1 MGFGFPWVLG
11 STSSPEIAP
20 RRSAIVA
27 SPASSTGG
35 SGFDLSFNLSALT
48 RSHLSVSPLS
58 QSHDLT
64 LSFGEEK
71 RKKEEMKNREEVE
84 RRIIRRE
91 EAVVDCCPPKRD
103 KGRKK
108 KRKRKKRK
116 GKGIRE
122 KKREK
127 LLKCPS
133 TLILLF
139 VNLLFNPHIKSSYI
153 LPLTLNSLFFNYIN
167 IIT

>member
-108 KRKRKKRK
+108 KGKERK
-116 GKGIRE
+116 GKE
-122 KKREK
+122 KG
-127 LLKCPS
+127 
-133 TLILLF
+133 
-139 VNLLFNPHIKSSYI
+139 
-153 LPLTLNSLFFNYIN
+153 
-167 IIT
+167 

>member
-1 MGFGFPWVLG
+1 LG
-11 STSSPEIAP
+11 QRARRKSLLGPPENSPEIAP

-71 RKKEEMKNREEVE
+71 RKKEEMKNREEEIE
-84 RRIIRRE
+84 RRRKKNKKKIRSNRGLLSTE
-91 EAVVDCCPPKRD
+91 KRKGQKEKKEKKRKSERD
-103 KGRKK
+103 KGHVANCEWL
-108 KRKRKKRK
+108 
-116 GKGIRE
+116 GEIF
-122 KKREK
+122 
-127 LLKCPS
+127 
-133 TLILLF
+133 ILF
-139 VNLLFNPHIKSSYI
+139 KAPY
-153 LPLTLNSLFFNYIN
+153 YY
-167 IIT
+167 

>member
-1 MGFGFPWVLG
+1 LGRSGHGSLSRVQWVSGFHGFLG
-11 STSSPEIAP
+11 QRARRKSLLGPPENSPEIAP

-108 KRKRKKRK
+108 KGKERK
-116 GKGIRE
+116 GKE
-122 KKREK
+122 KG
-127 LLKCPS
+127 
-133 TLILLF
+133 
-139 VNLLFNPHIKSSYI
+139 
-153 LPLTLNSLFFNYIN
+153 
-167 IIT
+167 